1 MRRSALLLV
10 VLPIGLGGLACGS
23 RGPLDDQPYGDAS
36 IDVGSSVDGG
46 TGDGAAD
53 SSPVTD
59 ARADVNPIVNCGQC
73 LVQQCGQKIQQCV
86 QDTGCRGILQC
97 AVQKCLSGGQLDPK
111 CLSDCAQGNIQGLAL
126 AFGAFQCVTSKCGDA
141 CLSLLGGLGN

>member
-1 MRRSALLLV
+1 MRRAALLIV
-10 VLPIGLGGLACGS
+10 ALPIAAACGS

-36 IDVGSSVDGG
+36 IDVAAIDGG
-46 TGDGAAD
+46 AGDGAAD
-53 SSPVTD
+53 SSPVVD
-59 ARADVNPIVNCGQC
+59 ARADVNPIINCGQC
-73 LVQQCGQKIQQCV
+73 LVQQCGQKIQQCI
-86 QDTGCRGILQC
+86 QDTTCRGILQC
-97 AVQKCLSGGQLDPK
+97 AAQKCLSGGQLDPK